1 MNRPSARPS
10 LLAIT
15 LLLGGA
21 PAFAQVP
28 EYGEFQLQ
36 ARTNLLINDN
46 GFNLP
51 PGSSF
56 NSVSAVINNEGYVSF
71 PVQVVT
77 VPGSPSISGAGIWHG
92 RDGVGGVVRRHDPPN
107 DWIGSAVAINSHGK
121 VGYIIHQGGTG
132 YAMWLYDPGTD
143 TSTQVGLLPLTP
155 TSLSSVSLSDNDV
168 LGYQGLFGGS
178 RGFASTRAFA
188 APADSVAHVYDNN
201 LDPTSAHNYLYS
213 PAMNNQRLIAGKVNV
228 GSGTDYTRAEIRLF
242 AADGSSERVVADVG
256 LDPSSPFSGFDNGL
270 GVNDHGDVAVMVR
283 LAAGSVRA
291 VYRFDADGATEIAR
305 VGAGPITTIDA
316 FAPAINNN
324 GLVAFRASDSNGQA
338 VYVGDGNT
346 LVRVIGKG
354 DLIDTDLGSG
364 RLGQHD
370 SSPVF
375 GGAPHINDN
384 GDVVAIAGLH
394 PHDNNQVEW
403 GSGVIV
409 AWAVVDDTLFADGFE
424 APP

>member
-1 MNRPSARPS
+1 MILVIAVLAGCPSS
-10 LLAIT
+10 
-15 LLLGGA
+15 
-21 PAFAQVP
+21 FAQVP
-28 EYGEFQLQ
+28 EYGQFQLQ
-36 ARTNLLINDN
+36 ARSNLLVNDN

-56 NSVSAVINNEGYVSF
+56 NSVSAVINDEGYVSF

-77 VPGSPSISGAGIWHG
+77 DPDDPTVSGAGVWHG
-92 RDGVGGVVRRHDPPN
+92 RDGVGGIVRRHDPPN
-107 DWIGSAVAINSHGK
+107 DWISPAVAINSQGK

-132 YAMWLYDPGTD
+132 YAMWLYDPGD
-143 TSTQVGLLPLTP
+143 AVSTQVGLLPLTP
-155 TSLSSVSLSDNDV
+155 TSLSSVSLSDEGV
-168 LGYQGLFGGS
+168 LGYQGMFGGS

-201 LDPTSAHNYLYS
+201 LDPGSAYNYLYS

-228 GSGTDYTRAEIRLF
+228 GTGADYSKAEIRLF

-270 GVNDHGDVAVMVR
+270 DVNDQGDVAVMVR

-305 VGAGPITTIDA
+305 VGAGPITGIDF

-324 GLVAFRASDSNGQA
+324 GLVAFRANDADGQA
-338 VYVGDGNT
+338 VYVGDGSS

-354 DLIDTDLGSG
+354 DLIETDLGTG

-375 GGAPHINDN
+375 GGAPGLNDR

-409 AWAVVDDTLFADGFE
+409 AWAVVDDMLFANGFE
-424 APP
+424 PTP